1 MEKGLSKG
9 LMKVEHTFH
18 SSQWKWYEL
27 DLQDTHLI
35 EKKVKESHEY
45 ERWIKQIEKNDN
57 NSINMYTGTPGKEN
71 VWGSLIYQQDVEKR
85 EDNAT
90 FHFYLTRKELITA
103 NFDLSKLDHHNAKTM
118 KEKMHHCESPMEGF
132 LVLLSEIIADF
143 LKKID
148 KFEVKLHKLLW
159 EIKENNRT
167 KILDRAAAVEHELL
181 VWKNLII
188 PMQETQMAVEEAF
201 GAQTAQGE
209 QFKRA
214 TCRIDRTKTL
224 LDAYEGEI
232 KSVLNLENLISTH
245 RGNEITKTLTIMTTL
260 FAPTTA
266 LGAIWGMNF
275 KHMPELEWKFGY
287 AFSGVLMVV
296 STVALYFYLKSKGWM
311 GDLLNTKSKKSF
323 FK

>member
-1 MEKGLSKG
+1 MKGLI
-9 LMKVEHTFH
+9 KVELTFH
-18 SSQWKWYEL
+18 SSQWKWFEM
-27 DLQDTHLI
+27 DLNDTAMI
-35 EKKVKESHEY
+35 EKISKESSLCKN
-45 ERWIKQIEKNDN
+45 WIDQVAEDENKN
-57 NSINMYTGTPGKEN
+57 NSINMYTGTPNKEN
-71 VWGSLIYQQDVEKR
+71 LWGSLIYKQDVEEK
-85 EDNAT
+85 EANAI
-90 FHFYLTRKELITA
+90 FHFFLTRDQLITIGLE
-103 NFDLSKLDHHNAKTM
+103 LSKLDHLNVKTM

-132 LVLLSEIIADF
+132 LVLLSDITADF

-148 KFEVKLHKLLW
+148 GFESKLHTLLW

-167 KILDRAAAVEHELL
+167 KILDKAAAVDHELL

-188 PMQETQMAVEEAF
+188 PLKETEMAVEEAF
-201 GAQTAQGE
+201 GDELAQGA

-214 TCRIDRTKTL
+214 KCRIERADTL
-224 LDAYEGEI
+224 IQAYEGEI
-232 KSVLNLENLISTH
+232 KSLLNLENLISTH

-287 AFSGVLMVV
+287 AISGALIVLGTVV
-296 STVALYFYLKSKGWM
+296 LYFYLKRKGWM
-311 GDLLNTKSKKSF
+311 GDLLNTKTKKSF